1 MYQYYLYILI
11 LYIRSKCKAFLKYE
25 VKVENVPFL
34 IHEIKFENVPFLM
47 HEIKVENVPF
57 STLN

>member
-1 MYQYYLYILI
+1 MYQYYLYILT

-34 IHEIKFENVPFLM
+34 IHEIKL
-47 HEIKVENVPF
+47 ENVPF